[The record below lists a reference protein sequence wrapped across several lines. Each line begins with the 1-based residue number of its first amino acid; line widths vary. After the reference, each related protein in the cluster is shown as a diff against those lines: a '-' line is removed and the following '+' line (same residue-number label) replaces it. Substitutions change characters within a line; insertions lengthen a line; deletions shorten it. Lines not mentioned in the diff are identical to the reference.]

1 VIRSRIRFP
10 RHAGLAAAVLCF
22 GGCEGSTGAALDG
35 SRPSVRIDTDRLDL
49 SIGERVQLHASVRS
63 ADGLA
68 VTWRSTEPE
77 VATVDANGSVLAVS
91 AGGARIVA
99 EVSPAADTVE
109 VLVTAPGT
117 GGGSRF
123 ARDQRP
129 YTPDSPWN
137 TPIPADA
144 ALDPR
149 SDAMVATI
157 AASSNGRLRSDPD
170 QYAYPVYFAGSAT
183 PRTDLA
189 CTGVV
194 SVLQADGTRSVVTGG
209 VLADVPIPAGAT
221 PSAGTDA
228 QIIVVDEET
237 GDEYDIWRYAPP
249 SQCENVTHYV
259 AGVHRSGVEPR
270 YASRGA
276 GVPYLAGLVRPW
288 EIEKGRIA
296 HALAFGYPLNRALR
310 CVWPASKTDGESELA
325 DAIPEGARLRL
336 DPAVDPEQ
344 IPGLDAAGRI
354 IARALQEYGAFVI
367 DNSGSNKLYVED
379 NLTAAWGD
387 RIVATTVS
395 AIPVERLQVLRLPD
409 AYHAEPYQPTHG
421 DCVR

>member
-1 VIRSRIRFP
+1 V
-10 RHAGLAAAVLCF
+10 
-22 GGCEGSTGAALDG
+22 
-35 SRPSVRIDTDRLDL
+35 
-49 SIGERVQLHASVRS
+49 
-63 ADGLA
+63 
-68 VTWRSTEPE
+68 E
-77 VATVDANGSVLAVS
+77 VNGSVLAVS
-91 AGGARIVA
+91 AGSTRIVA
-99 EVSPAADTVE
+99 EVAPAADTVE
-109 VLVTAPGT
+109 VVVTA
-117 GGGSRF
+117 GGGGAARF

-129 YTPDSPWN
+129 YTPTSPWN
-137 TPIPADA
+137 TPIPTDA
-144 ALDPR
+144 AVDPR
-149 SDAMVATI
+149 SEAMVATI
-157 AASSNGRLRSDPD
+157 AVSSNGKLRSDPD
-170 QYAYPVYFAGSAT
+170 QYAYPVYFASSAT
-183 PRTDLA
+183 PRTTLS

-194 SVLQADGTRSVVTGG
+194 SVLHADGTRTVVSGG
-209 VLADVPIPAGAT
+209 VLPDVPIPAGAA

-228 QIIVVDEET
+228 QVIIIDETT
-237 GDEYDIWRYAPP
+237 GDEYDIWRYTPP
-249 SQCENVTHYV
+249 SRCENVTHYV

-288 EIEKGRIA
+288 EIEGGRIA
-296 HALAFGYPLNRALR
+296 HALAFGYPMNRAVR
-310 CVWPASKTDGESELA
+310 CVWPASKTDGASETP

-336 DPAVDPEQ
+336 DPALDLEQ
-344 IPGLDAAGRI
+344 IPGLDAAGRV

-409 AYHAEPYQPTHG
+409 AYRAEPYQPTHG